1 VCLTIRVTDQA
12 AGDASM
18 TNEVTRHWTVSTLV
32 VLTWIVLAFPLFLL
46 GIWLFGAVYLLTH
59 GVREFSVELGI
70 VELLLLLVISS
81 GLLVLHELVH
91 GLAMLRMGAAPSFGA
106 DILLKMAPVLYTTAP
121 GHRFSRREYL
131 VVALAPMVVISGLGA
146 AWVAIGPFGKELV
159 SALALHLTGCIGDL
173 WIAGLILRQ
182 PSETTFEDRRDG
194 FTLRR
199 WSSPMPHG
207 PP

>member
-1 VCLTIRVTDQA
+1 
-12 AGDASM
+12 M
-18 TNEVTRHWTVSTLV
+18 TNEVTRHWTVSRPV

-46 GIWLFGAVYLLTH
+46 GIWLFGAVYVLTH

-70 VELLLLLVISS
+70 VELLLLLVISA

-91 GLAMLRMGAAPSFGA
+91 GLAMRRMGAAPSFGA

-131 VVALAPMVVISGLGA
+131 VVALAPVVVVSGLGV

-159 SALALHLTGCIGDL
+159 PALALHLTGCIGDL
-173 WIAGLILRQ
+173 WVAGLILRE
-182 PSETTFEDRRDG
+182 PADTTFEDRRDG
-194 FTLRR
+194 VTFRR
-199 WSSPMPHG
+199 RSPM
-207 PP
+207 